1 LRHLQIFGRLT
12 LAYSLLAPSAIAEP
26 NEGKSASVV
35 LAEDE
40 EPAAAPNGKSV
51 DPDDDDAPPAKRRP
65 KDEDEDEPK
74 AAREAGAASAGGAA
88 STDAPLNWL
97 SISFQQDLLSYK
109 DTTGVC
115 TGAAQYQCFLEGK
128 SYGDPI
134 YRGSGDQLG
143 GGVGFATKRV
153 LVGYE
158 RVLAENITLGA
169 KLGFAFGGS
178 PKATTGQGSA
188 FVPFH
193 AEVRGSYWFGKSP
206 FATDGLRGYAGV
218 AAGLM
223 EIDGH
228 VTVDFYQDAAGF
240 NARSKGK
247 LDAWR
252 KTGNGFAGLHAGVAY
267 GFSKQHQLF
276 LELRVLQMLGATA
289 LGGALNIGYAYGL

>member
-1 LRHLQIFGRLT
+1 LRNFQTFGRLA
-12 LAYSLLAPSAIAEP
+12 LAFSLLASSALAEP
-26 NEGKSASVV
+26 KDGKADEVV
-35 LAEDE
+35 LDEDE
-40 EPAAAPNGKSV
+40 EPQAAPKPKAV
-51 DPDDDDAPPAKRRP
+51 DPDDDEAPRP
-65 KDEDEDEPK
+65 KNHPKGDDEDDASPPSEK
-74 AAREAGAASAGGAA
+74 AAASDA
-88 STDAPLNWL
+88 APLNWV
-97 SISFQQDLLSYK
+97 SVSFQQDLLSYK

-115 TGAAQYQCFLEGK
+115 AGAAQYQCFSQGK
-128 SYGDPI
+128 SYGGSI
-134 YRGSGDQLG
+134 YPKSGDQLA
-143 GGVGFATKRV
+143 GGVGFATRRI

-169 KLGFAFGGS
+169 KLGFAFSGS

-188 FVPFH
+188 FLPFH

-206 FATDGLRGYAGV
+206 FATDGLRGYAGI

-223 EIDGH
+223 ELDGH
-228 VTVDFYQDAAGF
+228 VTVEYYEDARGF
-240 NARSKGK
+240 NDRNKGK

-289 LGGALNIGYAYGL
+289 LGGAINVGYAYGL